1 MFEALAT
8 TISDLDIPVDGDALD
23 EALFLRDRLDAKL
36 CEAVCRFDDTNE
48 WDTAEGCASMTAW
61 LRIKGRM
68 TNSDAQRMA
77 TTARRLRH
85 LPVLRAAWVSGEVS
99 GGHVAAVVANLND
112 RTAPLFQ
119 AGEDDLVPMLG
130 GLDVAGA
137 VVAMKS
143 WAAHAKETLDDGHE
157 GEPDP
162 DRSAHLS
169 PTLSGGR
176 LDANLEPEAFHAAQ
190 AALRL
195 AMGNKTDDDE
205 RTPAQRRHDAL
216 AEIFTHFLDHQSDH
230 KGGRHRPH
238 VNITIGL
245 EELTTGRGQGCF
257 DDGTPI
263 TADVARRLA
272 CDANIHR
279 VITKADGTVLDYGR
293 STRTIPAPLFQALC
307 IRDKGC
313 RFPGC
318 DRPAHRTDGH
328 HVAEWIAHRGP
339 TNLRNLVLL
348 CRYHHGVVHRPGWT
362 IELQP
367 DATVIITTPDGR
379 KRRSQPVDRRAL
391 AA

>member
-8 TISDLDIPVDGDALD
+8 TIDDLDIPVDGDALE
-23 EALFLRDRLDAKL
+23 EALYLRDRLDAKISQAVGSF
-36 CEAVCRFDDTNE
+36 EATNE
-48 WDTAEGCASMTAW
+48 YDTADGCPTMATW
-61 LRIKGRM
+61 LRVKGRM
-68 TNSDAQRMA
+68 TAHDAQRTA
-77 TTARRLRH
+77 KTARRLGH
-85 LPVLRAAWVSGEVS
+85 LPILQTAWLDGSVS

-119 AGEDDLVPMLG
+119 DEEANLVRVLGE
-130 GLDVAGA
+130 LDVTGA
-137 VVAMKS
+137 VVAMKT
-143 WAAHAKETLDDGHE
+143 WAAHAKEIVDDGHE

-169 PTLSGGR
+169 PTLNGGR

-195 AMGNKTDDDE
+195 VMGKRGEDDE
-205 RTPAQRRHDAL
+205 RTPAQRRHDGL
-216 AEIFTHFLDHQSDH
+216 AEIFNHFLDHQHDH

-245 EELTTGRGQGCF
+245 ESLIEGKGQGSF
-257 DDGTPI
+257 DDGTPVDAH
-263 TADVARRLA
+263 TARRLA

-328 HVAEWIAHRGP
+328 HVAEWIAHHGP
-339 TNLRNLVLL
+339 TNPRNLVLL

-362 IELQP
+362 IELMP
-367 DATVIITTPDGR
+367 DATVIVTTPDGR

>member
-8 TISDLDIPVDGDALD
+8 TIDDLDIPVDGDALE
-23 EALFLRDRLDAKL
+23 EALHLRDRLDAKISQTVGRF
-36 CEAVCRFDDTNE
+36 EATNE
-48 WDTAEGCASMTAW
+48 HDTADGCPTMATW
-61 LRIKGRM
+61 LRVKGRM
-68 TNSDAQRMA
+68 TAHDAQRMA
-77 TTARRLRH
+77 KTARRLGH
-85 LPVLRAAWVSGEVS
+85 LPILQTAWLDGSVS

-119 AGEDDLVPMLG
+119 SDEDHLVRVLGE
-130 GLDVAGA
+130 LDVAGA

-143 WAAHAKETLDDGHE
+143 WAAHAKEIVDDGHE

-169 PTLSGGR
+169 PTLNGGR

-195 AMGNKTDDDE
+195 VMGKKGEDDE
-205 RTPAQRRHDAL
+205 RTPAQRRHDGL
-216 AEIFTHFLDHQSDH
+216 AEIFNHFLDHQSDH

-238 VNITIGL
+238 VNITIPL
-245 EELTTGRGQGCF
+245 ESLIEGKGQGCF

-263 TADVARRLA
+263 TAQAARRLA
-272 CDANIHR
+272 CDANVHR
-279 VITKADGTVLDYGR
+279 VITRANGTVLDYGR

>member
-8 TISDLDIPVDGDALD
+8 TIDDLDIPVDGDALE
-23 EALFLRDRLDAKL
+23 EALFLRDRLDAKISQAVGSF
-36 CEAVCRFDDTNE
+36 EATNE
-48 WDTAEGCASMTAW
+48 HDTAEGCPTMATW
-61 LRIKGRM
+61 LRVKGR
-68 TNSDAQRMA
+68 TTAHDAQRMA
-77 TTARRLRH
+77 KTAGRLGH
-85 LPVLRAAWVSGEVS
+85 LPSLQTAWLDGSLS

-119 AGEDDLVPMLG
+119 DDEDNLVRVLGE
-130 GLDVAGA
+130 LDVTGA
-137 VVAMKS
+137 VVAMKT
-143 WAAHAKETLDDGHE
+143 WAAMAKETLDDE
-157 GEPDP
+157 PSGEPDP

-195 AMGNKTDDDE
+195 VMGRRSDDDE
-205 RTPAQRRHDAL
+205 RTPTQRRHDGL
-216 AEIFTHFLDHQSDH
+216 AEIFNHFLDHQSDH

-238 VNITIGL
+238 VNITIGF
-245 EELTTGRGQGCF
+245 EELTSGRGQGCF

-263 TADVARRLA
+263 TAHTARRLA

-279 VITKADGTVLDYGR
+279 VITRADGTVLDYGR

-307 IRDKGC
+307 IRDRGC

-318 DRPAHRTDGH
+318 DRPAHVTDGH
-328 HVAEWIAHRGP
+328 HIAEWIAHRGP

-367 DATVIITTPDGR
+367 DATVIVTDPRGR

>member
-8 TISDLDIPVDGDALD
+8 TIIDLDIPVDGDALD
-23 EALFLRDRLDAKL
+23 EALFLGDRLEAKL
-36 CEAVCRFDDTNE
+36 VEAICRFDDTNE

-61 LRIKGRM
+61 LRVRGRM

-85 LPVLRAAWVSGEVS
+85 LPVLRAAWLSGEVS

-119 AGEDDLVPMLG
+119 AGEDDLVPMLA
-130 GLDVAGA
+130 GLDVTGA

-143 WAAHAKETLDDGHE
+143 WAAHAKETLDDQPS

-176 LDANLEPEAFHAAQ
+176 LDANLEPEAYHAAQ

-195 AMGNKTDDDE
+195 AMGRHGEDDE

-238 VNITIGL
+238 LNITIGL
-245 EELTTGRGQGCF
+245 EELTSERGQGCF

-263 TADVARRLA
+263 TAHAARRLA

-307 IRDKGC
+307 IRDRGC

-362 IELQP
+362 IELRP
-367 DATVIITTPDGR
+367 DATVIITTPDRR